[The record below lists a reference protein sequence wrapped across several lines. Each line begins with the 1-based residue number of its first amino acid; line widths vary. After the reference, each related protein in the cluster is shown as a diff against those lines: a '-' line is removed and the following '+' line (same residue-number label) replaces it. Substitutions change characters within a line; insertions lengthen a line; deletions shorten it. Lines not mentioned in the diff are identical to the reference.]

1 MLTSLGGLTADDAT
15 WTCLQEALGGNAKT
29 SLVIA
34 VANAKEHVD
43 ESLQSLQFG
52 SRAMHVSTAA
62 VVNEHADLKLVNAEL
77 ASAME
82 QHIDTGGVM
91 SASLLAKQEELESA
105 NARLRVGLPHAP
117 PPPPPLSPWALVSH
131 RYLPVHQCPT
141 CQQTR
146 YDHHHIYIRGM
157 MYALMLAKQEG
168 LQSANA
174 RV

>member
-1 MLTSLGGLTADDAT
+1 MPCSFLGGLAADDDT
-15 WTCLQEALGGNAKT
+15 WARLQEALGGNAKT

-105 NARLRVGLPHAP
+105 NARLRVGLPNLSP
-117 PPPPPLSPWALVSH
+117 PPPPPPWP
-131 RYLPVHQCPT
+131 RDPLPFT
-141 CQQTR
+141 
-146 YDHHHIYIRGM
+146 
-157 MYALMLAKQEG
+157 YASMQIVQLA
-168 LQSANA
+168 SNHDIT
-174 RV
+174 